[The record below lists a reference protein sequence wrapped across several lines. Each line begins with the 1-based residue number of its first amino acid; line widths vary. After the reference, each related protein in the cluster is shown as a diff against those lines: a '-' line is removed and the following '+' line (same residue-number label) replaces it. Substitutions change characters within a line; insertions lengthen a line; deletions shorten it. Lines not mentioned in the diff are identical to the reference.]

1 MRSPSGPSRSRVPQN
16 MHHIPDPT
24 IPDLTIPDPAVP
36 LIAGWET
43 QQGASGLYADLDAD
57 DKCADRR

>member
-1 MRSPSGPSRSRVPQN
+1 
-16 MHHIPDPT
+16 MHHIPEPT

-43 QQGASGLYADLDAD
+43 QQGASGLYADLHAD